1 VRAIFA
7 GALPRIKVARP
18 IEAARWIEGAFMRIA
33 VASDLHL
40 EFSDIELAGDGADV
54 VVLAGDIHV
63 RAEGVRWAAG
73 RFDVPVIY
81 VAGNHEFYDGDI
93 VATTAAMRDAA
104 RGTNV
109 HLLDDE
115 AVTIG
120 GVRFLG
126 AVLWTDFDLFG
137 DAGVK
142 ADAIARCL
150 DLMPD
155 FKIITNGP
163 GVLTPED
170 TVAIHAKSRAWLAA
184 ALADGVGSGP
194 TVVVT
199 HHAPHR
205 GSLAP
210 RYAEDPVSAAFV
222 SDLAPL
228 MDGGAGAPPALWVHG
243 HTHTSF
249 DYTVGTTRVVCN
261 PRGYS
266 RRPGGHRENPAFRPD
281 FVVEI

>member
-1 VRAIFA
+1 
-7 GALPRIKVARP
+7 
-18 IEAARWIEGAFMRIA
+18 MRIA

-40 EFSDIELAGDGADV
+40 EFSEIDVADDGADV

-63 RAEGVRWAAG
+63 GAEGVRWAAE
-73 RFDVPVIY
+73 RFALPVIY

-93 VATTAAMRDAA
+93 IATAAAMRAA
-104 RGTNV
+104 AEGTNV
-109 HLLDDE
+109 HLLDDD
-115 AVTIG
+115 AVTIA

-126 AVLWTDFDLFG
+126 AVLWTDFDLFED
-137 DAGVK
+137 DAVR
-142 ADAIARCL
+142 ADAFARCL
-150 DLMPD
+150 AFMPD
-155 FKIITNGP
+155 FRIITNGS

-170 TVAIHAKSRAWLAA
+170 TIAMHARSRAWLAA
-184 ALADGVGSGP
+184 EIAAGNGGGP

-210 RYAEDPVSAAFV
+210 RFAEDPVSAAFV

-228 MDGGAGAPPALWVHG
+228 MDGEAGAPPELWIHG

-249 DYTVGTTRVVCN
+249 DYRVGTTRVVCN

-266 RRPGGHRENPAFRPD
+266 RKPGGHRENPLFRPD
-281 FVVEI
+281 FVVEV